1 MAQGSPSMHQPT
13 FGLLQ
18 LPRFL
23 NAEQCLGSDRGAWR
37 ASFDGSSA
45 NLTLSN
51 GNGVVATAPTPLKV
65 THAASCTTEQPTLT
79 LQLPTVAASTLLVGG
94 IDVAAA
100 LTQLMS
106 TTGGGDTAGGTDPNT
121 ECGTNPNVQWL
132 LGAGYES
139 TCEVIDN
146 SWVCQSC
153 DEICNATGGR
163 SCDANALAIDF
174 TKGCLEALVEHLGET
189 CWMTEKMMNRPND
202 DVFYG
207 PQFKRE
213 DGNCVGGNATTTGDC
228 ASQQWAEGRICP
240 CSEHG
245 ST

>member
-51 GNGVVATAPTPLKV
+51 GNGVVATAPTPFKV

-121 ECGTNPNVQWL
+121 KCGTNPNVQWR
-132 LGAGYES
+132 LGACDAGGS
-139 TCEVIDN
+139 PCQGCNEV
-146 SWVCQSC
+146 
-153 DEICNATGGR
+153 CNGAGTAMAPL
-163 SCDANALAIDF
+163 SCDAATLATDF
-174 TKGCLEALVEHLGET
+174 TKGCVEALGDHFGFP
-189 CWMTEKMMNRPND
+189 CWMARKSDVND
-202 DVFYG
+202 WAQGVAPLLWNG
-207 PQFKRE
+207 Q
-213 DGNCVGGNATTTGDC
+213 CMGGNFTAPGMADC
-228 ASQQWAEGRICP
+228 DADEEESRRMCP
-240 CSEHG
+240 CVPG
-245 ST
+245 P

>member
-106 TTGGGDTAGGTDPNT
+106 ATGGGDTAGGTDPNT
-121 ECGTNPNVQWL
+121 ECGTNPNVQWR
-132 LGAGYES
+132 LGDMG
-139 TCEVIDN
+139 TCANIDN
-146 SWVCQSC
+146 QWVCQNC
-153 DEICNATGGR
+153 NDVCNAAGGR

-174 TKGCLEALVEHLGET
+174 TKSCLDALVVHLGEE
-189 CWMTEKMMNRPND
+189 CWVTEKNED
-202 DVFYG
+202 DDFSGPSWSEYG
-207 PQFKRE
+207 WC
-213 DGNCVGGNATTTGDC
+213 DGGDATTTADC
-228 ASQQWAEGRICP
+228 AAGRDGRICP
-240 CSEHG
+240 CSEYG